1 MSSSKSNGGSNDA
14 QLTGTSG
21 PAIGAE
27 NDTTSLNNEEVE
39 EIGVCKLVSFV
50 NDPLEVVYISD
61 ASRSDPLFLMQ
72 MNRNK
77 LVNVRFCR

>member
-1 MSSSKSNGGSNDA
+1 MSSSKSNGGSEP
-14 QLTGTSG
+14 SG
-21 PAIGAE
+21 ASGAAIGAE